1 MIMCPMS
8 RLANYDAVI
17 VIIIRIKWMNFVSLL
32 VTVIR

>member
-1 MIMCPMS
+1 MS

-17 VIIIRIKWMNFVSLL
+17 VVIIRIKWMNFVSLL

>member
-1 MIMCPMS
+1 MS

-17 VIIIRIKWMNFVSLL
+17 VVVVGIKWMNFVSLS